1 MRTIKKSILYFGIIS
16 LSLVSCKKDS
26 GTSEMSITFNSTSG
40 YTSTNSTLAGGT
52 TIKVGVHSETN
63 QKKDP
68 LIKINM
74 TEVINNTTTGASIS
88 DNINDQTSFDKDYS
102 ITLDTVS
109 GNVHEYTFSVTN
121 KDGLQAQK
129 SLKITIQ

>member
-1 MRTIKKSILYFGIIS
+1 MRKLNKTILFIGVIA
-16 LSLVSCKKDS
+16 LSLASCKKDT
-26 GTSEMSITFNSTSG
+26 GTNEMTMSFKTTSG

-52 TIKVGVHSETN
+52 TIKIGIHAETS

-68 LIKINM
+68 LIKINL
-74 TEVINNTTTGASIS
+74 TEVINNTTTGVSQS